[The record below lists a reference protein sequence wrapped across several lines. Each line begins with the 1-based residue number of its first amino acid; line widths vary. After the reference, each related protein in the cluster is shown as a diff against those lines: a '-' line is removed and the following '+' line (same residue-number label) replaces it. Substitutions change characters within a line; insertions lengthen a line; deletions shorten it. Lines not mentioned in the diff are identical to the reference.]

1 MKETQNNKNNKSFSS
16 KKDSVFSIARDM
28 KVVNCLGKK
37 YLKAWKEVLEGLSEG
52 FRRRASAG
60 FSPDINGQKIS
71 RML

>member
-1 MKETQNNKNNKSFSS
+1 MKETQNNKNINHSLL

-37 YLKAWKEVLEGLSEG
+37 YLKAWIEVLEGLSEG

-60 FSPDINGQKIS
+60 ISPDINGQKIS